1 MKNKNDENNILLTNI
16 REGYNLP
23 AVYFQVK
30 VEKALVK
37 KDIKTVLNL
46 NQLTGSRF
54 DNFYTDTEKVRD
66 GNTVSSLKELLSD
79 PLNPYVKRLFTGFVG
94 SGKTTELIKL
104 CFHLEMELNVI
115 IFSVWNRLKINELT
129 IESLLFEIM
138 EDLLQYLHIA
148 GLLPENEPDREL
160 REIIDKIEAWC
171 SEVEI
176 IKEKS
181 KDQSWSLAAGVDL
194 LKVAFFNAKTES
206 RSSRSDKTV
215 STRIEERKINDLIFE
230 CNKIFDYLKDKT
242 GKDTVL
248 IIDDIEKMAFL
259 KAREFYIQNASFIR
273 DFHCKMVLTI
283 PVELIYHSDFSII
296 QNVFGDAE
304 VLPMIKIKDMNGN
317 EFQQG
322 IECLTDILNRRMD
335 LSLFENRCYKKAIR
349 YSGGLIRELFN
360 IIQRAALIEEADK
373 ISEVS
378 MNKSID
384 YHKDTFASRIQER
397 RDEITIKFE
406 EYLEILFDIS
416 DGNKTGPKRNLALLD
431 LLRTRAVMKYNGQGF
446 YDTHPLLDTFIK
458 TYKEKKIKKSNEK

>member
-1 MKNKNDENNILLTNI
+1 MKNKKDENSVLLANIQ
-16 REGYNLP
+16 EGYNLP
-23 AVYFQVK
+23 SVYFEVK
-30 VEKALVK
+30 VEKAFEK
-37 KDIKTVLNL
+37 KDITTVLNL
-46 NQLTGSRF
+46 NQLTGNRF

-66 GNTVSSLKELLSD
+66 GNTVSSLKKLLSD
-79 PLNPYVKRLFTGFVG
+79 PLNPYVKKLFTGFVG

-104 CFHLEMELNVI
+104 CFQLEEELNVI

-129 IESLLFEIM
+129 IESLLFEIAG
-138 EDLLQYLHIA
+138 DLLQYLHVT
-148 GLLPENEPDREL
+148 GLLPEKKPDSEL
-160 REIIDKIEAWC
+160 QEIIHKIEEWC
-171 SEVEI
+171 SETKI
-176 IKEKS
+176 IEEKS
-181 KDQSWSLAAGVDL
+181 KDKASSWAAGVEL
-194 LKVAFFNAKTES
+194 LKVAFFSAKTES
-206 RSSRSDKTV
+206 RTSRSDKTE

-230 CNKIFDYLKDKT
+230 CNRIFDYLKDKT

-304 VLPMIKIKDMNGN
+304 VLPMIKIKDVSGN

-322 IECLTDILNRRMD
+322 IDCLTDILKRRMD
-335 LSLFENRCYKKAIR
+335 LDLFENRCYKEAIH
-349 YSGGLIRELFN
+349 YSGGSIRELFN

-373 ISEVS
+373 ISETS

-384 YHKDTFASRIQER
+384 YHKDTFSSRIQER
-397 RDEITIKFE
+397 RDEITITFE
-406 EYLEILFDIS
+406 EYLDILFDIS

-458 TYKEKKIKKSNEK
+458 TYKEKKKNNEK